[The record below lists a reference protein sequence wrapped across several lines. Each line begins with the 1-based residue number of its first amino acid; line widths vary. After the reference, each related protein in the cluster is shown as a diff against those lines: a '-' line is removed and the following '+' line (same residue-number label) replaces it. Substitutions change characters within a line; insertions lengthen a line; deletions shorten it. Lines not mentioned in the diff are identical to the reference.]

1 MIWKELIY
9 MIAGFVLATV
19 MEILESEEDEEEDDG

>member
-1 MIWKELIY
+1 MVWKELIY

-19 MEILESEEDEEEDDG
+19 MEILELEDEEEEDDG